1 MNTGMKVLKFG
12 GTSVGSA
19 QRMKD
24 VARLI
29 TDGERKIV
37 VLSAM
42 SGTTNTLV
50 EISDYLYKKN
60 PEGANEII
68 NRLEAKYRRHIDE
81 LYATPEYKQKG
92 MDLIKS
98 HFDYIRS
105 YTKDLFT
112 LFEEKVI
119 LAQGEL
125 ISTGMM
131 NYYLQECGVN
141 SVLLPALEFMRT
153 DKNAEPDPVYIKD
166 KLRAQLELY
175 PDADIYI
182 TQGFICRNAYGEIDN
197 LQRGGSDYTASLI
210 GAAVNASE
218 IQIWTDIDGMHNNDP
233 RFVQNTSPVRYLNFE
248 EAAEL
253 AYFGAKILHPVCIQP
268 AKLGNIPVRLLNT
281 MSPEAPGTLISNDA
295 DGGGI
300 KAVAAKDNI
309 TAIKIK
315 SGRMLLA
322 YGFLRKVFEIFESY
336 KTPIDMVTTSEV
348 GVSLTI
354 DNTSPVRHLQ
364 FEEAAELAYFGA
376 KILHPTCI
384 QPAKYANIPVR
395 LLNTMDP
402 SAEGTLISNDTE
414 KGKIKAV
421 AAKDNITAIKI
432 KSSRML
438 LAYGFLRKVF
448 EIFESY
454 QTSIDMICTSE
465 VGVSVSIDNVKHLN
479 EILDDLKKYG
489 TVTVDRDM
497 CIICVVGDLEWENVG
512 FEAKALDAMRD
523 IPVRMISYGGSN
535 YNISFLIRECDKK
548 EALQSLSKALFNE

>member
-1 MNTGMKVLKFG
+1 MKVLKFG

-19 QRMKD
+19 QRMKE
-24 VARLI
+24 VAKLI
-29 TDGERKIV
+29 TDGEVKIV

-68 NRLEAKYRRHIDE
+68 NKLEAKYKQHINE
-81 LYATPEYKQKG
+81 LYSTDEYKQKTF
-92 MDLIKS
+92 DILKS

-105 YTKDLFT
+105 FTKDLFT
-112 LFEEKVI
+112 VFEEKVV

-125 ISTGMM
+125 ISTAMVN
-131 NYYLQECGVN
+131 NYLLECGVK
-141 SVLLPALEFMRT
+141 STLLPALDFMRT
-153 DKNAEPDPVYIKD
+153 DKNGEPDPVYIKE
-166 KLRAQLELY
+166 KLQIQLELH
-175 PDADIYI
+175 PDAEIYI

-210 GAAVNASE
+210 GAAINASE
-218 IQIWTDIDGMHNNDP
+218 IQIWTDIDGLHNNDP
-233 RFVQNTSPVRYLNFE
+233 RVVDKTAPVRQ
-248 EAAEL
+248 
-253 AYFGAKILHPVCIQP
+253 LH
-268 AKLGNIPVRLLNT
+268 
-281 MSPEAPGTLISNDA
+281 
-295 DGGGI
+295 
-300 KAVAAKDNI
+300 
-309 TAIKIK
+309 
-315 SGRMLLA
+315 
-322 YGFLRKVFEIFESY
+322 
-336 KTPIDMVTTSEV
+336 
-348 GVSLTI
+348 
-354 DNTSPVRHLQ
+354 

-395 LLNTMDP
+395 LLNTMEP
-402 SAEGTLISNDTE
+402 NAPGTLISNETE

-438 LAYGFLRKVF
+438 LAHGFLRKIF

-465 VGVSVSIDNVKHLN
+465 VGVSMSIDNTKHLA
-479 EILDDLKKYG
+479 EILDDLRKYG
-489 TVTVDRDM
+489 TVTVDNDM
-497 CIICVVGDLEWENVG
+497 CIVCVVGDLDWENVG
-512 FEAKALDAMRD
+512 FEAKALDAMSD
-523 IPVRMISYGGSN
+523 LPVRMISYGGSN

-548 EALQSLSKALFNE
+548 KALQSLSDALFNNK